1 MLKVI
6 RYQMGKA
13 RHAANTFTVYQDK
26 DPKSYRFYLQEFNE
40 DNPNVPYPRE
50 EGEDD
55 GASSSYTLTS
65 AAAEDDAM

>member
-40 DNPNVPYPRE
+40 DNPNVPYPHG

-55 GASSSYTLTS
+55 ASSSYTLTS
-65 AAAEDDAM
+65 AAEDDVM

>member
-6 RYQMGKA
+6 RYQVGKA

-40 DNPNVPYPRE
+40 DNPNVPYPR
-50 EGEDD
+50 GE
-55 GASSSYTLTS
+55 ASSSYTLTS
-65 AAAEDDAM
+65 AAEDDVM

>member
-6 RYQMGKA
+6 RYQVGKA

-40 DNPNVPYPRE
+40 DNPNVLYPRG
-50 EGEDD
+50 EGE
-55 GASSSYTLTS
+55 ASSSYTLTS
-65 AAAEDDAM
+65 AAEDDVI